1 MNKNSRIRREKLTK
15 ALAHL
20 AGGVENIA
28 EIAGRVDREFRK
40 QPRYSY
46 QELRCC
52 VNFPLSSYSFFS
64 RDYLR

>member
-40 QPRYSY
+40 EPR
-46 QELRCC
+46 EI
-52 VNFPLSSYSFFS
+52 
-64 RDYLR
+64 